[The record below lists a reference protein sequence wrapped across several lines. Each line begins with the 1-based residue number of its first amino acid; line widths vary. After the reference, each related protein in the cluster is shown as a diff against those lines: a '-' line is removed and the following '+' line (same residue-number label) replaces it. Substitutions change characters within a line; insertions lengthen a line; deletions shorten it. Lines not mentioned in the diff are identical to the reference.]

1 MIFEVYKTYI
11 LQISYIFIYCRN
23 MQLLFGS
30 SKQKNLNIKEW
41 RLVETLKVSVQF
53 MQLIPLFKTFLIEIY
68 I

>member
-1 MIFEVYKTYI
+1 
-11 LQISYIFIYCRN
+11 